1 MNQGNKILEKTNAI
15 KREPSKER
23 QENLE
28 KETIRENLIISIL
41 LNNNKDDFEKIRNV
55 INIEDFKNEKNRKI
69 AEKLYEQFEKGN
81 INNVMDLFEEDEIIN
96 HITYIMSTE
105 FEITDIKK
113 TKKAIEDVLNKIEME
128 KLHNRKSEVLKKLA
142 SRDRKSTRLNSSH

>member
-1 MNQGNKILEKTNAI
+1 
-15 KREPSKER
+15 
-23 QENLE
+23 
-28 KETIRENLIISIL
+28 
-41 LNNNKDDFEKIRNV
+41 
-55 INIEDFKNEKNRKI
+55 
-69 AEKLYEQFEKGN
+69 
-81 INNVMDLFEEDEIIN
+81 MDLFEEDEIIN

-142 SRDRKSTRLNSSH
+142 SSNLSSEESSELMNELNSITIRLKK